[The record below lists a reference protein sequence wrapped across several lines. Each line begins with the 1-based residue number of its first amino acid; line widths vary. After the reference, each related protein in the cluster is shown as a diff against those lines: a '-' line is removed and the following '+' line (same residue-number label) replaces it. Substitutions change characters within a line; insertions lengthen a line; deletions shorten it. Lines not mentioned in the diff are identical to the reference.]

1 MTVSGR
7 WSRLA
12 GGVLLLA
19 LGVSNALAV
28 SGREQM
34 DAFLDGLVT
43 LQAEFRQQVW
53 GASQDQRSAG
63 TLYLQRPGRFR
74 WDYRTP
80 DQSIIADGKR
90 IWLDDRELE
99 QVSYQSQAKALKG
112 TPALLLLDTGPM
124 DKHFEIRELGAQEGE
139 LAWVELLPR
148 EQEAEFTRI
157 LVGFA
162 DNQLREL
169 EMTDNFGQITRFD
182 FDKVQ
187 RNADVD
193 PELFVFRPRP
203 GMDVF
208 GD

>member
-1 MTVSGR
+1 MTVSGK

-12 GGVLLLA
+12 CGLVLLA
-19 LGVSNALAV
+19 LGISEALAV

-43 LQAEFRQQVW
+43 LRADFRQQVW
-53 GASQDQRSAG
+53 GSGQDQRSSG

-80 DQSIIADGKR
+80 DQSIIADGRR

-99 QVSYQSQAKALKG
+99 QVSFQSQAKALKG
-112 TPALLLLDTGPM
+112 TPALLLLDTGPL
-124 DKHFEIRELGAQEGE
+124 DRHFEIREMGAQSRG
-139 LAWVELLPR
+139 LYWVELVPR
-148 EQEAEFTRI
+148 EQETEFTRI

-169 EMTDNFGQITRFD
+169 EMTDNFGQVTRFD
-182 FDKVQ
+182 FDDVQ
-187 RNADVD
+187 RNPEID
-193 PELFVFRPRP
+193 PALFEFHPKQ